1 MSRKIVIVGGVA
13 GGASAAARA
22 RRLDP
27 AARIVIFER
36 GEHVSYSN
44 CCLPYHLGGVIEDSD
59 SLVLMTPED
68 FKTKHNIDVYTG
80 REVISVD
87 RKNKKVAVKDARTG
101 ETFTEDYDKLILSP
115 GAFPLRPGSIRGV
128 DKPHVFTVRNVTDIR
143 SLKAY
148 VDRGEITDITVVGGG
163 FIGVEVAENLRESGK
178 HVTLIEGLS
187 QIMAPFDYD
196 MVQILHKEMVD
207 HGVNLMVS
215 TQVTA
220 IEDDRVI
227 ARQGE
232 KETEVPSQAVVLA
245 IGVRPETK
253 LAEDAGLKIG
263 VTGAIEVNHNF
274 QTSDPDIYAVGDAIE
289 VFNRLTHRPG
299 RLALA
304 GPAQRQARAAADHI
318 NGIPCANKG
327 VIGSSCVQVF
337 SQKAA
342 CTGLNETAAEKAG
355 IPYNFAYVIPA
366 DKPGLMPDSNYMCFK
381 LLFEVPTGRIL
392 GAQAISRGAVD
403 KRVDVIAAMISM
415 GGTLEDL
422 KDLELCYSPVFGTAK
437 DVVNLAALVG
447 LNILNGQYTQV
458 PVSGVRALW
467 EEGAYIVDVREER
480 EYAAGHIKGAHNV
493 PLSRLHER
501 MEEIPRDIPVYV
513 HCRTSQRSYYA
524 LMYLKGNGYTNV
536 QNISGSYLG
545 ISLYEYFNDKVSE
558 REHILTEYNF
568 N

>member
-1 MSRKIVIVGGVA
+1 MSKKIVVVGGVA

-27 AARIVIFER
+27 GAQITVFER

-44 CCLPYHLGGVIEDSD
+44 CCLPYHLSGVIEDSD
-59 SLVLMTPED
+59 SLVLMTPGE
-68 FKTKHNIDVYTG
+68 FKAKHNIDVHTG
-80 REVISVD
+80 REVVAIDRQAKTVSVRD
-87 RKNKKVAVKDARTG
+87 VKTG
-101 ETFTEDYDKLILSP
+101 ETCEENYDKLILSP
-115 GAFPLRPGSIRGV
+115 GAFPLRPRSISGV

-143 SLKAY
+143 SLKAFI
-148 VDRGEITDITVVGGG
+148 DRREVKDIVVVGGG
-163 FIGVEVAENLRESGK
+163 FIGVEVAENLKEAGK
-178 HVTLIEGLS
+178 NVTLLEGLS

-196 MVQILHKEMVD
+196 MVQILHKEMMD
-207 HGVNLMVS
+207 HGVHLMVS
-215 TQVTA
+215 SQVTA
-220 IEDDRVI
+220 IEDDRVV
-227 ARQGE
+227 AKLRE
-232 KETEVPSQAVVLA
+232 EEVEIPAQAVVLA

-263 VTGAIEVNHNF
+263 VTGSIEVNHNF
-274 QTSDPDIYAVGDAIE
+274 QTSDPDIYAIGDAIE
-289 VFNRLTHRPG
+289 VFNSLTHKPG

-337 SQKAA
+337 GQKAA
-342 CTGLNETAAEKAG
+342 CTGLNEKAAAQAG
-355 IPYNFAYVIPA
+355 IPYNFAYVIPT
-366 DKPGLMPDSNYMCFK
+366 DKPGLMPESNYICFK

-403 KRVDVIAAMISM
+403 KRVDVIAALITM

-437 DVVNLAALVG
+437 DVVNIAALVG
-447 LNILNGQYTQV
+447 LNILNGQYTQI
-458 PVSGVRALW
+458 PVSEVRALS
-467 EEGAYIVDVREER
+467 ESGAYIVDVREER
-480 EYAAGHIKGAHNV
+480 EYMAGHIKGAHNV
-493 PLSRLHER
+493 PLSQLHER

-545 ISLYEYFNDKVSE
+545 ISLYEYFNDRTLG
-558 REHILTEYNF
+558 RESILTEYNF